1 MKNRIRAA
9 AFCAATALSTGAAM
23 ADVTF
28 SSSTGPDP
36 LSGIISDVMGV
47 EVSSLATV
55 SGTRIQRIGAPF
67 VSQGRTGAGSTG
79 NDPRVMDAGQLAA
92 MGPSRGN
99 GEWRCL
105 TEALYFEA
113 RGEEV
118 RGQYAVA
125 EVILNRVDNANYP
138 NTICGVVNQGTGRQ
152 YACQFTYTCDGNP
165 EVIHDRDAWHR
176 LGHISRIMMNGAP
189 RDLTDGATHYHAT
202 WVNPRWARTYP
213 RTAQYGVHIFYRQ
226 QY

>member
-1 MKNRIRAA
+1 MMNICLRAVALAA
-9 AFCAATALSTGAAM
+9 AIVLPVSTAS

-28 SSSTGPDP
+28 SSSTGP
-36 LSGIISDVMGV
+36 SGVGALLQDVMGV
-47 EVSSLATV
+47 ETQSLAAV
-55 SGTRIQRIGAPF
+55 SNARLQRLAAPF
-67 VSQGRTGAGSTG
+67 TGPVRGNRSG
-79 NDPRVMDAGQLAA
+79 NDPRVMTNAELTA
-92 MGPSRGN
+92 MGRSRGN

-118 RGQYAVA
+118 VGQYAVA
-125 EVILNRVDNANYP
+125 EVILNRVDHRNYP

-165 EVIHDRDAWHR
+165 ETIHDTGAWHR
-176 LGHISRIMMNGAP
+176 LGHVARIMMDGAP
-189 RDLTDGATHYHAT
+189 RDLTDGATHYHAN
-202 WVNPRWARTYP
+202 WVNPRWARLYP
-213 RTAQYGVHIFYRQ
+213 RTATYGVHHFYRQ